1 MKRRRPGTPGTAI
14 KILSRSAAIVFRR
27 RLKRTRQRVVFANGV
42 FDILHPGHISLLET
56 AAALGDALI
65 VGVNSDA
72 SARRLGKGPGR
83 PVNPLAR
90 RMRILAALACIDAVV
105 AFGEKTPETIMS
117 KLRPDI
123 QVKGG
128 DYRPEEVPERVYAGK
143 LVLVSLKKGH
153 STTSLIRKLRK
164 K

>member
-1 MKRRRPGTPGTAI
+1 MPRKPTNTAE
-14 KILSRSAAIVFRR
+14 KLLSRSGAIRLRR
-27 RLKRTRQRVVFANGV
+27 KLKRSRKRVVFANGV

-56 AAALGDALI
+56 AASLGDALI

-72 SARRLGKGPGR
+72 STRKLGKGPGR

-90 RMRILAALACIDAVV
+90 RMRILAALACVDAVV
-105 AFGEKTPETIMS
+105 AFGEKTPAGLMS
-117 KLRPDI
+117 LLRPDI

-128 DYRPEEVPERVYAGK
+128 DYRPEEVPERVHAGK

-153 STTSLIRKLRK
+153 STTRLIRKLRK